1 MRMYQV
7 VLTPD
12 RDDGG
17 YTVTVPSLPGC
28 ISEGNTVEEALTNA
42 KEAISVY
49 LDYLND
55 KGESIEDI
63 QTSIVATIGVD

>member
-12 RDDGG
+12 REDGG
-17 YTVTVPSLPGC
+17 YVVTVPSLPGC
-28 ISEGNTVEEALTNA
+28 ISEGDTVEEALVNA

-49 LDYLND
+49 LDYLKD
-55 KGESIEDI
+55 KGEPIDDV
-63 QTSIVATIGVD
+63 QTSIVATVGVD